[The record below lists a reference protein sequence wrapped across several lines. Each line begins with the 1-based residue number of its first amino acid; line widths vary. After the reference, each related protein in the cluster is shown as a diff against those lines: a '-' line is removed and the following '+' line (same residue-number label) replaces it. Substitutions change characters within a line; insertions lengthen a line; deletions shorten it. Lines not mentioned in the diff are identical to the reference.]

1 MVVRRT
7 FKHLH
12 GTWTVCIFGDDDDE
26 IEADYRGGS
35 GALLWLWW
43 RRDDYDGVHD

>member
-12 GTWTVCIFGDDDDE
+12 GTWTVCIFGDGDDE
-26 IEADYRGGS
+26 IEADFRGVS
-35 GALLWLWW
+35 GGG
-43 RRDDYDGVHD
+43 GVVVVEA